1 MIAFRRL
8 ARQALSAY
16 ITRRHARRVAKAN
29 PTAAEL
35 QRQIA
40 ERDRKH
46 RNAKPLR
53 RQLGKVVN
61 ARLAREL
68 GVTLPEGLTS

>member
-1 MIAFRRL
+1 MIALRRL

-16 ITRRHARRVAKAN
+16 IARRHARRVAKAN

-40 ERDRKH
+40 ERARKH
-46 RNAKPLR
+46 RNSKPLR
-53 RQLGKVVN
+53 RQLSKVVN
-61 ARLAREL
+61 ARLAREQ
-68 GVTLPEGLTS
+68 GRTLPEGLTS